1 MINRNQT
8 LFEFLT
14 KEAIKREISLSQ
26 MAKEIGIHHSTLLGT
41 EFRKPQMMT
50 LVKIVRYLE
59 LEDDFFEINKL
70 PIKKDDH

>member
-1 MINRNQT
+1 MVNRNQT

-14 KEAIKREISLSQ
+14 LQAMQRNMSLSQ

-70 PIKKDDH
+70 PIKKNDH

>member
-14 KEAIKREISLSQ
+14 LQAMKRNMSLSQ